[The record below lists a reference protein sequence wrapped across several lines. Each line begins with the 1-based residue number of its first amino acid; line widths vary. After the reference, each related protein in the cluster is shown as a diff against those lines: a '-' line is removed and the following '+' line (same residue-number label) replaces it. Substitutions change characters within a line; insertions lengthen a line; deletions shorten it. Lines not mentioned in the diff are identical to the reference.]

1 MSQFEEIGE
10 RYGMNFTNAKP
21 WIPPEAIDYYENL
34 LNEKSR
40 VLEYGAGYS
49 TLWLAQQGIAE
60 VVSLESDPEWYTALK
75 EQLEGYSNVTLIFA
89 EDYDEKDYVP
99 DRKDHTFD
107 VIMIDGI
114 GRSKCLEHVLNSKL
128 LAEGG
133 VIAYDDADR
142 KRQGSSQAE
151 HQADFAS
158 LENKGF
164 ILNYVP
170 KDSWDPNRIL
180 PQTLFA
186 VSTEKIKKPR
196 KTVTKSKT
204 RGRSVIRKSSTPQ
217 E

>member
-1 MSQFEEIGE
+1 M
-10 RYGMNFTNAKP
+10 
-21 WIPPEAIDYYENL
+21 
-34 LNEKSR
+34 
-40 VLEYGAGYS
+40 
-49 TLWLAQQGIAE
+49 
-60 VVSLESDPEWYTALK
+60 
-75 EQLEGYSNVTLIFA
+75 
-89 EDYDEKDYVP
+89 
-99 DRKDHTFD
+99 
-107 VIMIDGI
+107 
-114 GRSKCLEHVLNSKL
+114 NSKL